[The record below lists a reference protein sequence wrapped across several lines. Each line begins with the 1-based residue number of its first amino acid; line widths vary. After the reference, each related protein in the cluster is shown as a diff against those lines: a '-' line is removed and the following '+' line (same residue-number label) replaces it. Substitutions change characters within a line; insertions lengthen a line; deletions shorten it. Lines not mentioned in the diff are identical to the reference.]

1 MSAPAAAQGHA
12 PVTSLDELVRAARS
26 QRPDGTMPRV
36 AIARSA
42 EGFVLRAG
50 IEAWER
56 GIAEPV
62 LIGDLDATRRIADAR
77 GLDISPF
84 RAIDMADDAQAV
96 AEAVRL
102 FRAGEAQLIMK
113 GLVPTATLLKGVL
126 DKETGVPHP
135 SRILSHVSVFESPI
149 DGRLMLMTDPGVNI
163 RPTLQRKADILRNA
177 LDVARCLGM
186 TAPRAAILAATE
198 KVNYPA
204 MPATL
209 DADILTKMAARGE
222 FGDAVVAGPLSLD
235 LALSGEIAACKRFES
250 PVAGCADILVT
261 PDIEAGNILYKA
273 LSVFCGRTMAAVVVG
288 SRVPVVVPSR
298 GDSNASKLH
307 SIALA
312 SLLAMRGCG
321 RDGTA

>member
-1 MSAPAAAQGHA
+1 VAGNLPTQPFA
-12 PVTSLDELVRAARS
+12 PVTSLDDLVREAQSLGR
-26 QRPDGTMPRV
+26 DGSLPKV

-50 IEAWER
+50 LEAYER
-56 GIAEPV
+56 GIAEPI
-62 LIGDLDATRRIADAR
+62 LIGDLDATRRIADQR

-84 RAIDMADDAQAV
+84 RVIEVRDDHEAV
-96 AEAVRL
+96 SEAVRL
-102 FRAGEAQLIMK
+102 FREGEAQLIMK
-113 GLVPTATLLKGVL
+113 GLVSTATLLRAVL
-126 DKETGVPHP
+126 DKQTGVPHP

-163 RPTLQRKADILRNA
+163 NPNLQRKVDILKNA

-186 TAPRAAILAATE
+186 VRPRAALLAATE

-209 DADILTKMAARGE
+209 DADIMTKMGARGE
-222 FGDAVVAGPLSLD
+222 FGDALVAGPLSLD
-235 LALSGEIAACKRFES
+235 LAMSGEIAACKRYES
-250 PVAGCADILVT
+250 VVAGCADILVT
-261 PDIEAGNILYKA
+261 PNIEAGNILYKS
-273 LSVFCGRTMAAVVVG
+273 LSVMCNRVMAAVVVG

-298 GDSNASKLH
+298 GDSNASKFH

-312 SLLAMRGCG
+312 CLLSHRCAS
-321 RDGTA
+321 

>member
-1 MSAPAAAQGHA
+1 MAACATPRHE
-12 PVTSLDELVRAARS
+12 PVTSLDGLVRAALARE
-26 QRPDGTMPRV
+26 PGTPMPKV

-42 EGFVLRAG
+42 EGFVIRAG
-50 IEAWER
+50 IEAFER
-56 GIAEPV
+56 GIAEPI
-62 LIGDLDATRRIADAR
+62 LIGDMDATRRIADER
-77 GLDISPF
+77 GLDISRF
-84 RAIDMADDAQAV
+84 HSIEMADDQGAV

-102 FRAGEAQLIMK
+102 FRDGEAQLIMK
-113 GLVPTATLLKGVL
+113 GLVPTATLLKAVL
-126 DKETGVPHP
+126 DKQTGVPHP
-135 SRILSHVSVFESPI
+135 SRIISHVAVFESPL

-163 RPTLQRKADILRNA
+163 SPTLQRKADILRNA

-204 MPATL
+204 MPSTL
-209 DADILTKMAARGE
+209 DGDILTKMAARGE

-235 LALSGEIAACKRFES
+235 LAVSGEIAACKRFES

-261 PDIEAGNILYKA
+261 PDIEAGNILYKC
-273 LSVFCGRTMAAVVVG
+273 LSVFSGRVMAAVVVG

-298 GDSNASKLH
+298 GDSNASKFH

-312 SLLAMRGCG
+312 ALLATRGCG
-321 RDGTA
+321 